1 MAGGPKHV
9 EVLKKWYGG
18 GWKHAE
24 VVEKWLIGV
33 KNSSTWENN
42 SLVHGGQKPIE
53 GSKNG
58 LVEAGNTS
66 TWLKGGWNSLR

>member
-1 MAGGPKHV
+1 M
-9 EVLKKWYGG
+9 
-18 GWKHAE
+18 E

-33 KNSSTWENN
+33 KNSSMWEND
-42 SLVHGGQKPIE
+42 SLVHGGQKPID

-58 LVEAGNTS
+58 IVEVGNTS